1 MADASEVS
9 RLVRASASGDET
21 AWNEL
26 VCRYSPLV
34 MAVTRT
40 YQLTA
45 DDAKDVS
52 QTVWLRLVEN
62 LANLREPDAL
72 PGWLATTTQREC
84 IRQLRQGRR
93 VLPVDPHT
101 DAALQLCETVDPD
114 TDILRAEL
122 HQALRDGLADL
133 PARDQALLKLRAADP
148 PKSYEEISQ
157 LLGMLIKGTA
167 KDRIRTSEV
176 RRLRCTDHLKEIVY
190 RCLGERRK
198 RYQSADELIEALRN
212 PPASLKA
219 GVLRSLKGVHLAFT
233 GVLSRKRIEAARAAK
248 RAGAVVHGA
257 PSARTTVV
265 VRGRPNPLQ
274 AGGAD
279 GGRKLIEIKR
289 LREKGYKI
297 TLLNEAQFWRL
308 AGDGARTRS
317 PRRRSASRS

>member
-1 MADASEVS
+1 VADASEVS
-9 RLVRASASGDET
+9 RLVRASASGSET

-26 VCRYSPLV
+26 VRRYSPLV

-101 DAALQLCETVDPD
+101 DGALQLCEAVDPD

-122 HQALRDGLADL
+122 HQAMRDGLAAL

-157 LLGMLIKGTA
+157 IMGMPIGSIGPT
-167 KDRIRTSEV
+167 
-176 RRLRCTDHLKEIVY
+176 LR
-190 RCLGERRK
+190 
-198 RYQSADELIEALRN
+198 
-212 PPASLKA
+212 
-219 GVLRSLKGVHLAFT
+219 RSL
-233 GVLSRKRIEAARAAK
+233 
-248 RAGAVVHGA
+248 
-257 PSARTTVV
+257 
-265 VRGRPNPLQ
+265 
-274 AGGAD
+274 D
-279 GGRKLIEIKR
+279 R
-289 LREKGYKI
+289 LRETTAMRAYLGTATTDEGKGGG
-297 TLLNEAQFWRL
+297 QRVL
-308 AGDGARTRS
+308 AGVD
-317 PRRRSASRS
+317 

>member
-9 RLVRASASGDET
+9 RLVRASASGSET

-26 VCRYSPLV
+26 VRRYSPLV

-101 DAALQLCETVDPD
+101 DGALQLCEAVDPD

-122 HQALRDGLADL
+122 HQAMRDGLAAL

-157 LLGMLIKGTA
+157 IMGMPIGSIGPT
-167 KDRIRTSEV
+167 
-176 RRLRCTDHLKEIVY
+176 LR
-190 RCLGERRK
+190 
-198 RYQSADELIEALRN
+198 
-212 PPASLKA
+212 
-219 GVLRSLKGVHLAFT
+219 RSL
-233 GVLSRKRIEAARAAK
+233 
-248 RAGAVVHGA
+248 
-257 PSARTTVV
+257 
-265 VRGRPNPLQ
+265 
-274 AGGAD
+274 D
-279 GGRKLIEIKR
+279 R
-289 LREKGYKI
+289 LRETSAMRAYLGTATTDEGKGGG
-297 TLLNEAQFWRL
+297 QRVL
-308 AGDGARTRS
+308 AGVD
-317 PRRRSASRS
+317 

>member
-9 RLVRASASGDET
+9 RLVRASASGSET

-26 VCRYSPLV
+26 VLRYSPLV

-101 DAALQLCETVDPD
+101 DGALQLCEAVDPD

-157 LLGMLIKGTA
+157 IMGMPIGSIGPT
-167 KDRIRTSEV
+167 
-176 RRLRCTDHLKEIVY
+176 LR
-190 RCLGERRK
+190 
-198 RYQSADELIEALRN
+198 
-212 PPASLKA
+212 
-219 GVLRSLKGVHLAFT
+219 RSL
-233 GVLSRKRIEAARAAK
+233 
-248 RAGAVVHGA
+248 
-257 PSARTTVV
+257 
-265 VRGRPNPLQ
+265 
-274 AGGAD
+274 D
-279 GGRKLIEIKR
+279 R
-289 LREKGYKI
+289 LRETTAMRAYLGTATTDEGKGGG
-297 TLLNEAQFWRL
+297 QRVL
-308 AGDGARTRS
+308 AGVD
-317 PRRRSASRS
+317 

>member
-1 MADASEVS
+1 VHVADASEVS
-9 RLVRASASGDET
+9 RLVRASASGSET

-26 VCRYSPLV
+26 VGRYSPLV

-101 DAALQLCETVDPD
+101 DGALQLCETVDPD

-157 LLGMLIKGTA
+157 LLGMPIGSIGPT
-167 KDRIRTSEV
+167 
-176 RRLRCTDHLKEIVY
+176 LR
-190 RCLGERRK
+190 
-198 RYQSADELIEALRN
+198 
-212 PPASLKA
+212 
-219 GVLRSLKGVHLAFT
+219 RSL
-233 GVLSRKRIEAARAAK
+233 
-248 RAGAVVHGA
+248 
-257 PSARTTVV
+257 
-265 VRGRPNPLQ
+265 
-274 AGGAD
+274 D
-279 GGRKLIEIKR
+279 R
-289 LREKGYKI
+289 LRETSAMRAYLATPATDEGKGGG
-297 TLLNEAQFWRL
+297 QRVL
-308 AGDGARTRS
+308 AGVD
-317 PRRRSASRS
+317 

>member
-9 RLVRASASGDET
+9 RLVRASASGSET

-26 VCRYSPLV
+26 VRRYSPLV

-52 QTVWLRLVEN
+52 QTVWLRLVET

-101 DAALQLCETVDPD
+101 DGALQLCETVDPD

-157 LLGMLIKGTA
+157 ILGMPLGSIGPT
-167 KDRIRTSEV
+167 
-176 RRLRCTDHLKEIVY
+176 LR
-190 RCLGERRK
+190 
-198 RYQSADELIEALRN
+198 
-212 PPASLKA
+212 
-219 GVLRSLKGVHLAFT
+219 RSL
-233 GVLSRKRIEAARAAK
+233 
-248 RAGAVVHGA
+248 
-257 PSARTTVV
+257 
-265 VRGRPNPLQ
+265 
-274 AGGAD
+274 D
-279 GGRKLIEIKR
+279 R
-289 LREKGYKI
+289 LRETSAMRAYLGTATTDEGKGGG
-297 TLLNEAQFWRL
+297 QRVL
-308 AGDGARTRS
+308 AGVD
-317 PRRRSASRS
+317 

>member
-9 RLVRASASGDET
+9 RLVRASASGSET

-26 VCRYSPLV
+26 VRRYSPLV

-101 DAALQLCETVDPD
+101 DGALQLCEAVDPD
-114 TDILRAEL
+114 TDLLRAEL
-122 HQALRDGLADL
+122 HQAMRDGLAAL

-157 LLGMLIKGTA
+157 IMGMPIGSIGPTLRRSLDRLRDTSAMRAYLGTA
-167 KDRIRTSEV
+167 T
-176 RRLRCTDHLKEIVY
+176 TDEGKGGGQRVL
-190 RCLGERRK
+190 
-198 RYQSADELIEALRN
+198 
-212 PPASLKA
+212 A
-219 GVLRSLKGVHLAFT
+219 GV
-233 GVLSRKRIEAARAAK
+233 
-248 RAGAVVHGA
+248 
-257 PSARTTVV
+257 
-265 VRGRPNPLQ
+265 
-274 AGGAD
+274 D
-279 GGRKLIEIKR
+279 
-289 LREKGYKI
+289 
-297 TLLNEAQFWRL
+297 
-308 AGDGARTRS
+308 
-317 PRRRSASRS
+317 

>member
-9 RLVRASASGDET
+9 RLVRASASGSET

-26 VCRYSPLV
+26 VRRYSPLV

-93 VLPVDPHT
+93 VLPDDPHT
-101 DAALQLCETVDPD
+101 DGALQLCETEDPD

-122 HQALRDGLADL
+122 HQAMRDGLAAL

-157 LLGMLIKGTA
+157 IMGMPIGSIGPTLRRSLDRLRDTSAMRAYLGTA
-167 KDRIRTSEV
+167 T
-176 RRLRCTDHLKEIVY
+176 TDEGKGGGQRVL
-190 RCLGERRK
+190 
-198 RYQSADELIEALRN
+198 
-212 PPASLKA
+212 A
-219 GVLRSLKGVHLAFT
+219 GV
-233 GVLSRKRIEAARAAK
+233 
-248 RAGAVVHGA
+248 
-257 PSARTTVV
+257 
-265 VRGRPNPLQ
+265 
-274 AGGAD
+274 D
-279 GGRKLIEIKR
+279 
-289 LREKGYKI
+289 
-297 TLLNEAQFWRL
+297 
-308 AGDGARTRS
+308 
-317 PRRRSASRS
+317 

>member
-9 RLVRASASGDET
+9 RLVRASAGGSET

-26 VCRYSPLV
+26 VRRYSPLV

-62 LANLREPDAL
+62 LANLREPEAL
-72 PGWLATTTQREC
+72 PGWLATTAQREC

-101 DAALQLCETVDPD
+101 DGALQMCETADPD

-157 LLGMLIKGTA
+157 LLGMPIGSIGPT
-167 KDRIRTSEV
+167 
-176 RRLRCTDHLKEIVY
+176 LR
-190 RCLGERRK
+190 
-198 RYQSADELIEALRN
+198 
-212 PPASLKA
+212 
-219 GVLRSLKGVHLAFT
+219 RSL
-233 GVLSRKRIEAARAAK
+233 
-248 RAGAVVHGA
+248 
-257 PSARTTVV
+257 
-265 VRGRPNPLQ
+265 
-274 AGGAD
+274 D
-279 GGRKLIEIKR
+279 R
-289 LREKGYKI
+289 LRETSAMRAYLATPTADGKGGG
-297 TLLNEAQFWRL
+297 QHVL
-308 AGDGARTRS
+308 AGVD
-317 PRRRSASRS
+317 

>member
-1 MADASEVS
+1 VHVADASEVS
-9 RLVRASASGDET
+9 RLVRASASGSET

-26 VCRYSPLV
+26 VRRYSPLV

-93 VLPVDPHT
+93 VMPVDPHT
-101 DAALQLCETVDPD
+101 DGALQLCETVDPD

-157 LLGMLIKGTA
+157 LLGMPIGSIGPT
-167 KDRIRTSEV
+167 
-176 RRLRCTDHLKEIVY
+176 LR
-190 RCLGERRK
+190 
-198 RYQSADELIEALRN
+198 
-212 PPASLKA
+212 
-219 GVLRSLKGVHLAFT
+219 RSL
-233 GVLSRKRIEAARAAK
+233 
-248 RAGAVVHGA
+248 
-257 PSARTTVV
+257 
-265 VRGRPNPLQ
+265 
-274 AGGAD
+274 D
-279 GGRKLIEIKR
+279 R
-289 LREKGYKI
+289 LRETGAMRAYLAAP
-297 TLLNEAQFWRL
+297 TAAEGRGGGQRVL
-308 AGDGARTRS
+308 AGVD
-317 PRRRSASRS
+317 

>member
-9 RLVRASASGDET
+9 RLVRASAGGNET

-26 VCRYSPLV
+26 VRRYSPLV

-101 DAALQLCETVDPD
+101 DGALQLCETVDPD

-157 LLGMLIKGTA
+157 LLGMPIGSIGPTLRRSL
-167 KDRIRTSEV
+167 D
-176 RRLRCTDHLKEIVY
+176 RLRET
-190 RCLGERRK
+190 
-198 RYQSADELIEALRN
+198 SAMRAY
-212 PPASLKA
+212 
-219 GVLRSLKGVHLAFT
+219 LAT
-233 GVLSRKRIEAARAAK
+233 
-248 RAGAVVHGA
+248 
-257 PSARTTVV
+257 PT
-265 VRGRPNPLQ
+265 
-274 AGGAD
+274 AD
-279 GGRKLIEIKR
+279 GG
-289 LREKGYKI
+289 KGGG
-297 TLLNEAQFWRL
+297 QRVL
-308 AGDGARTRS
+308 AGVD
-317 PRRRSASRS
+317 

>member
-9 RLVRASASGDET
+9 RLVRASASGSET

-26 VCRYSPLV
+26 VRRYSPLV

-101 DAALQLCETVDPD
+101 DGTLQQCETVDPD

-133 PARDQALLKLRAADP
+133 PARDQALLKLRADDP

-157 LLGMLIKGTA
+157 LLGMPIGSIGPT
-167 KDRIRTSEV
+167 
-176 RRLRCTDHLKEIVY
+176 LR
-190 RCLGERRK
+190 
-198 RYQSADELIEALRN
+198 
-212 PPASLKA
+212 
-219 GVLRSLKGVHLAFT
+219 RSL
-233 GVLSRKRIEAARAAK
+233 
-248 RAGAVVHGA
+248 
-257 PSARTTVV
+257 
-265 VRGRPNPLQ
+265 
-274 AGGAD
+274 D
-279 GGRKLIEIKR
+279 R
-289 LREKGYKI
+289 LRETSAMRAYLATPTADEGKGGG
-297 TLLNEAQFWRL
+297 QHVL
-308 AGDGARTRS
+308 AGVD
-317 PRRRSASRS
+317 

>member
-1 MADASEVS
+1 VHVADASEVS
-9 RLVRASASGDET
+9 RLVRASASGSET

-26 VCRYSPLV
+26 VRRYSPLV

-93 VLPVDPHT
+93 VMPVDPHT
-101 DAALQLCETVDPD
+101 DGALQLCETVDPD

-133 PARDQALLKLRAADP
+133 PERDQALLKLRAADP

-157 LLGMLIKGTA
+157 ILGMPIGSIGPT
-167 KDRIRTSEV
+167 
-176 RRLRCTDHLKEIVY
+176 LR
-190 RCLGERRK
+190 
-198 RYQSADELIEALRN
+198 
-212 PPASLKA
+212 
-219 GVLRSLKGVHLAFT
+219 RSL
-233 GVLSRKRIEAARAAK
+233 
-248 RAGAVVHGA
+248 
-257 PSARTTVV
+257 
-265 VRGRPNPLQ
+265 
-274 AGGAD
+274 D
-279 GGRKLIEIKR
+279 R
-289 LREKGYKI
+289 LRETSAMRAYLATPTTDEGKGGG
-297 TLLNEAQFWRL
+297 QRVL
-308 AGDGARTRS
+308 ARVD
-317 PRRRSASRS
+317 

>member
-9 RLVRASASGDET
+9 RLVRASASGSET

-26 VCRYSPLV
+26 VRRYSPLV

-101 DAALQLCETVDPD
+101 DVSLQACETVDPD

-133 PARDQALLKLRAADP
+133 PERDQALLKLRAADP

-157 LLGMLIKGTA
+157 LLGMPIGSIGPT
-167 KDRIRTSEV
+167 
-176 RRLRCTDHLKEIVY
+176 LR
-190 RCLGERRK
+190 
-198 RYQSADELIEALRN
+198 
-212 PPASLKA
+212 
-219 GVLRSLKGVHLAFT
+219 RSL
-233 GVLSRKRIEAARAAK
+233 
-248 RAGAVVHGA
+248 
-257 PSARTTVV
+257 
-265 VRGRPNPLQ
+265 
-274 AGGAD
+274 D
-279 GGRKLIEIKR
+279 R
-289 LREKGYKI
+289 LRETSAMRAYLATPTTDEGKGGG
-297 TLLNEAQFWRL
+297 QRVL
-308 AGDGARTRS
+308 ARVD
-317 PRRRSASRS
+317 

>member
-1 MADASEVS
+1 VADASEVS
-9 RLVRASASGDET
+9 RLVRASASGSET

-26 VCRYSPLV
+26 VRRYSPLV

-101 DAALQLCETVDPD
+101 DGALQLCEAVDPD

-157 LLGMLIKGTA
+157 ILGMPIGSIGPT
-167 KDRIRTSEV
+167 
-176 RRLRCTDHLKEIVY
+176 LR
-190 RCLGERRK
+190 
-198 RYQSADELIEALRN
+198 
-212 PPASLKA
+212 
-219 GVLRSLKGVHLAFT
+219 RSL
-233 GVLSRKRIEAARAAK
+233 
-248 RAGAVVHGA
+248 
-257 PSARTTVV
+257 
-265 VRGRPNPLQ
+265 
-274 AGGAD
+274 D
-279 GGRKLIEIKR
+279 R
-289 LREKGYKI
+289 LRETTAMRAYLGTATTDEGKGGG
-297 TLLNEAQFWRL
+297 QRVL
-308 AGDGARTRS
+308 AGVD
-317 PRRRSASRS
+317 